1 VSTIKLAPDWLPK
14 SEQPIRSQE
23 SKLIH
28 LLTMTTTHKF
38 PLQATPITDNHHA
51 HLPPQQQQQ
60 QQAVEGGGQESPHQ
74 FDTPVAME
82 NAVYYEEDGKQ
93 VSNYHLSIYLFIY
106 LIYFFEKYFYRFN
119 FFLARKLFCSLKLKN
134 FINQCVNLLI
144 YKNAVVYPTEI
155 RCVKLTIQ

>member
-1 VSTIKLAPDWLPK
+1 MSKFVSTHKLAPDWLPK

-28 LLTMTTTHKF
+28 LLTMTTTHRF

-51 HLPPQQQQQ
+51 HLPPQQQQ

-82 NAVYYEEDGKQ
+82 NAVHCEEDGKQ
-93 VSNYHLSIYLFIY
+93 VSNYHLSIYLFISSTF
-106 LIYFFEKYFYRFN
+106 LKSIFTDSIFFGKKIILFFEIEELYQSV
-119 FFLARKLFCSLKLKN
+119 CESSH
-134 FINQCVNLLI
+134 I
-144 YKNAVVYPTEI
+144 
-155 RCVKLTIQ
+155 